1 MARNIA
7 WVVAALLLVP
17 ASGRAAGLGEIAV
30 CDREQAPQQRGG
42 HPATA
47 AKADPA
53 APKSDKDKDKPSS
66 PRPERP
72 KWWIDAKLRAELG
85 ITDQQSAAL
94 EAIWQKGLPMRIEG
108 RERQEKLEATL
119 SQMILTAVDEA
130 SFVAQL
136 DKVEAA
142 RSESNKARLLM
153 LYRMNRI
160 LRPEQR
166 LKLDAKAKAMREQR
180 EPPRRDPSPGK
191 S

>member
-17 ASGRAAGLGEIAV
+17 ASGRAAGLGELAV

-42 HPATA
+42 HPTTA
-47 AKADPA
+47 AKADAA

-85 ITDQQSAAL
+85 ITDQQSAAV
-94 EAIWQKGLPMRIEG
+94 EAVWQKSLPALREG
-108 RERQEKLEATL
+108 REKLEKLEDAL
-119 SQMILTAVDEA
+119 SKLTDGNDEA
-130 SFVAQL
+130 AVIAQTER
-136 DKVEAA
+136 VEGLRA
-142 RSESNKARLLM
+142 ELNKGRTLMIYRMHRLL
-153 LYRMNRI
+153 
-160 LRPEQR
+160 
-166 LKLDAKAKAMREQR
+166 KAEQR
-180 EPPRRDPSPGK
+180 EKVKAMFEQPSRRNPSPGK